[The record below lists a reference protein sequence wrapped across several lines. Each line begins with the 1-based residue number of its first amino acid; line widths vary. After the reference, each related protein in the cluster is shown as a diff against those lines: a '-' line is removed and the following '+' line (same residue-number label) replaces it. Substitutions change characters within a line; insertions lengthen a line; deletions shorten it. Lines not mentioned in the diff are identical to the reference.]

1 MTDIDAII
9 ERAAREAAE
18 LAARKVSEE
27 HPRPTHVTIGQAAE
41 MLHIGRWKA
50 TQLVKVGVLRLN
62 PCGLIPIECVDA
74 ARSLRPHKPPKA
86 A

>member
-1 MTDIDAII
+1 MSDIDIA
-9 ERAAREAAE
+9 
-18 LAARKVSEE
+18 LAAVRLYAET

-41 MLHIGRWKA
+41 ILGIGRWKA

-62 PCGLIPIECVDA
+62 PCGLVPIECVDA
-74 ARSLRPHKPPKA
+74 ARSLRPHRPPRA